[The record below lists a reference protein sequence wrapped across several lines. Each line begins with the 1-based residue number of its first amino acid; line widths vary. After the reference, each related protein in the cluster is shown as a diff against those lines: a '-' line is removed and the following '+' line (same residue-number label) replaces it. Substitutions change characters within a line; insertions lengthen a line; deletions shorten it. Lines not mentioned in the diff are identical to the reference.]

1 MGYVSDEEFMKNVNA
16 IDRII
21 RLVLA
26 ALLLELAY
34 FWLAGAWQI
43 ASTVAGG
50 VMLLTAGV
58 GFCPIYKI
66 FGLSTA
72 AGRETAPSTLW
83 VSVAV
88 VLLIGVVLGG
98 SYGSMFFT
106 RKLFLGDFNAMNNY
120 YKQTLFFT
128 GKNEREKAVGNYEK
142 LLHAYREFQAKYTAY
157 QPYALRGDAQ
167 LPVDMVRVAAVLADV
182 NPLVRSGDLHQAH
195 LDLEKVRP
203 VFQDIFKRNGFTML
217 AVALVDFHDAMELVL
232 DAANQKDPVKLI
244 SLYPEVSDK
253 LKVVEAE
260 AQDAE
265 IQAIRKNL
273 DELLAGA
280 KSDGKDTLPAKAEVL
295 KSSFVKVYLSR
306 G

>member
-1 MGYVSDEEFMKNVNA
+1 MGYISGEEFMKNVNA
-16 IDRII
+16 IDRVA

-50 VMLLTAGV
+50 VMLVTAGV

-72 AGRETAPSTLW
+72 SAGKAAPSNFL
-83 VSVAV
+83 VSMAV
-88 VLLIGVVLGG
+88 LLLIGVVVGG

-106 RKLFLGDFNAMNNY
+106 RKLFLEDFNAMNNY

-128 GKNEREKAVGNYEK
+128 GKNEREKAVSNYEK
-142 LLHAYREFQAKYTAY
+142 LLPSFRDFQLKYTAY
-157 QPYALRGDAQ
+157 QPYALKGDAQ
-167 LPVDMVRVAAVLADV
+167 LPLDMVRVATVLADV
-182 NPLVRSGDLHQAH
+182 NPLVRGGDLHQAH

-203 VFQDIFKRNGFTML
+203 VFQDVFKRNGFTML

-253 LKVVEAE
+253 LKLVEAE

-273 DELLAGA
+273 DGLLAGA